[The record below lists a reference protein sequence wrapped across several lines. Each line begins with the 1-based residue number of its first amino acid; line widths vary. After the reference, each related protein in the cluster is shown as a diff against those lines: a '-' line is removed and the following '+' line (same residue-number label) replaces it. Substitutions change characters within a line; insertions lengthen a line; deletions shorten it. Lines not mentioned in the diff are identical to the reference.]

1 MFSTQTKTITAVVS
15 AVDTVTVTTSTTAT
29 VATTTLL
36 FTESTT
42 TTASTA
48 TNTILQTTSITVTT
62 TDIQTAPAIT
72 TSVFSYA
79 PPGAKMMARSD
90 HGEVVAR
97 GNNPWGIPDY
107 AWPAC
112 QDWDHYID
120 ACKCFGINPI
130 TVTKKASTTTVTVTA
145 SNAITTTV
153 STLTTTTTNTVPV
166 TATTSATFTAVI
178 EVIASVTTT
187 QTVTDASAVT
197 ISTTTTPTVTSTLS
211 CKPTGVP
218 FRAAQ
223 AAGDPRRLA
232 VVGGGFVAWIDF
244 GPSGDPFILQATTL
258 VLDNNG
264 FLELLNPQFP
274 GDPDQALY
282 IDLTAGGSTAT
293 EQVFADGQ
301 PAVEAGAPN
310 FVRIKGCINPITNVL
325 YLSADGRNNILN
337 CQGGGAFLSTGN
349 GLELSGDCVVLTPVT
364 EDPPAG
370 P

>member
-1 MFSTQTKTITAVVS
+1 MTAVVS

-48 TNTILQTTSITVTT
+48 TNIVLQTTSITVTT

-72 TSVFSYA
+72 ISTFSYA
-79 PPGAKMMARSD
+79 PPAAKMMARD
-90 HGEVVAR
+90 VDGEVVAR

-112 QDWDHYID
+112 QDWDHYVD
-120 ACKCFGINPI
+120 ACKCFGIHPI

-145 SNAITTTV
+145 SNAITTTI

-166 TATTSATFTAVI
+166 TATTSATFTAII

-187 QTVTDASAVT
+187 QTVTDASTVT

-218 FRAAQ
+218 FRVAQ
-223 AAGDPRRLA
+223 AAGDPRRLS
-232 VVGGGFVAWIDF
+232 VVGGGFVAWGDF
-244 GPSGDPFILQATTL
+244 APSGDPFILQSTTF
-258 VLDNNG
+258 VQDSNG
-264 FLELLNPQFP
+264 FLQLVSPQFP
-274 GDPDQALY
+274 GNPVDAIY
-282 IDLTAGGSTAT
+282 IDLVDGGSNPT
-293 EQVFADGQ
+293 EQVFANGVPTVD
-301 PAVEAGAPN
+301 ANAPN
-310 FVRIKGCINPITNVL
+310 FARLKGCIDPITNVL
-325 YLSADGRNNILN
+325 YVSAAGRNNLLSCN
-337 CQGGGAFLSTGN
+337 GGGAYLSTGN
-349 GLELSGDCVVLTPVT
+349 GLELSPSCMVLTPVT
-364 EDPPAG
+364 EDPPV
-370 P
+370 